1 MPRRVIFNQL
11 PGEDERDMAA
21 RAANCNG
28 FAHMSLHAPIW
39 QGWPSLHAKLERFQ
53 MKQFDAQQEALIAP
67 IDQQAMLAETQAW
80 SAINTGTA
88 NLDGLAEMAGVL
100 ADAFA
105 ALPGDVEL
113 VDPAPVTAIGAD
125 GSEFEKRHGQ
135 HLTLSV
141 RPDAKRRLLF
151 TGHMDTVFPKDHA
164 FQSQQWLDDDTLNG
178 PGLADMKG
186 GISVFLRALKA
197 FEQSALAER
206 IGYDVLIN
214 SDEETGSLA
223 SAPLIEQ
230 MARGKYA
237 ALTYEP
243 SALPDGTLA
252 HARGGSGNYSL
263 TITGKSAHAGR
274 NPQDGRNAI
283 VAAAALT
290 LGLKELQNEECP
302 INPAKIEGG
311 AANNVVPDH
320 AVLRFNIRPK
330 SPDAATAFEA
340 ALASLV
346 GDVQQA
352 HEVDIHKHGG
362 ISRPPK
368 PVDRKAQR
376 LFDLV
381 RDCGATLGQ
390 KIGWQST
397 GGVCDGNNIAS
408 CGVPVVD
415 TMGVRGG
422 AIHSPQEFMIVP
434 SLSERAALSAL
445 VIGRLASGDE
455 L

>member
-1 MPRRVIFNQL
+1 M
-11 PGEDERDMAA
+11 E
-21 RAANCNG
+21 
-28 FAHMSLHAPIW
+28 
-39 QGWPSLHAKLERFQ
+39 KLN
-53 MKQFDAQQEALIAP
+53 AQYEALVAP
-67 IDQQAMLAETQAW
+67 IDQTAMLADAQAW

-88 NLDGLAEMAGVL
+88 NLDGLAKMAATL
-100 ADAFA
+100 ADAFS

-113 VDPAPVTAIGAD
+113 VDPEPVTAIGAN
-125 GSEFEKRHGQ
+125 GSEFEKPHGQ

-141 RPDAKRRLLF
+141 RPNAERRLLF
-151 TGHMDTVFPKDHA
+151 TGHMDTVFPKDGA
-164 FQSQQWLDDDTLNG
+164 FQEQTWLDDDTLNG

-186 GISVFLRALKA
+186 GIAVFLHALKA
-197 FEQSALAER
+197 VEQSDVADR
-206 IGYDVLIN
+206 IGYDIVIN

-223 SAPLIEQ
+223 SAPLIER
-230 MARGKYA
+230 MAQGKYA

-283 VAAAALT
+283 VAAADMVMR
-290 LGLKELQNEECP
+290 LKEMQTDECP

-330 SPDAATAFEA
+330 SPDAAEAFES
-340 ALASLV
+340 ALAGLI
-346 GDVQQA
+346 GNTQQT
-352 HEVDIHKHGG
+352 HEVDIHRHGG

-381 RDCGATLGQ
+381 RDCGASLGQ
-390 KIGWQST
+390 TIGWQST

-422 AIHSPQEFMIVP
+422 AIHSADEFMIVP

-445 VIGRLASGDE
+445 VLHRIASGDE